1 MTPGQQRLRVT
12 PRGYSFGTTTACYK
26 GEGTYKHTL
35 ARKPTLSRAH
45 THTHAT
51 VINEPAC
58 KNTVP
63 FAPTE
68 NLISIIPSHFE
79 GIDGF
84 MSRCIGLEHHSGRT
98 VEGG

>member
-12 PRGYSFGTTTACYK
+12 PRGYSFGTTTACNK
-26 GEGTYKHTL
+26 GEGTYKHTHSH
-35 ARKPTLSRAH
+35 ANPHYHARAH

-68 NLISIIPSHFE
+68 NLIS
-79 GIDGF
+79 
-84 MSRCIGLEHHSGRT
+84 T
-98 VEGG
+98 VPLAL